1 MTDRKLLL
9 LLGFTED
16 DTKMASVRWSRFK
29 RSLSG
34 EAFSLEWV
42 PVHLPYCD
50 ESSSMLAKGI
60 QEFKVRRHA
69 QGLAEQFRQAANANG
84 RTTILASI
92 PPLDP
97 LYVGAMLRRLDEPNT
112 ELVLEVRDVYA
123 RPELCEYKS
132 IRRRLEIFKEAML
145 IRYVDRFIFLTDE
158 IKRRYGTYYP
168 HLPAIRAAAVI
179 TNGYDL
185 QEYGPAS
192 AANGQSGLLNIGY
205 FGSFYTSRNPEL
217 LFQTLSLLR
226 HDDGQRFSLLRIH
239 IWGTPGD
246 YPLEAKI
253 AEYGL
258 HDTVLYHGV
267 ASHDQVI
274 REYPNTGVNLIITH
288 KTGSSY
294 ALPGKLFEYV
304 GAGRPIWAITDDQ
317 ILRDFVA
324 RHNLGYLS
332 SHAAGS
338 IRQTLGTILHTH
350 ASSGRLPGVN
360 RPAEFEISTL
370 TRRLEKFLMN
380 GSVGVT
386 QDV

>member
-1 MTDRKLLL
+1 MTDRRLLL

-29 RSLSG
+29 RYLPRD
-34 EAFSLEWV
+34 AFSLEWV
-42 PVHLPYCD
+42 PIKLPYCD

-69 QGLAEQFRQAANANG
+69 RGLAEQLKQAADPNG
-84 RTTILASI
+84 RTIILASI
-92 PPLDP
+92 PTLDP
-97 LYVGAMLRRLDEPNT
+97 LYVGAMLRRLGGLNA

-145 IRYVDRFIFLTDE
+145 IRHVDRFIFLTDE

-168 HLPAIRAAAVI
+168 HLPAIRAGEVI
-179 TNGYDL
+179 TNGYDP
-185 QEYGPAS
+185 QEYGSAPAV
-192 AANGQSGLLNIGY
+192 NEQPGLLNIGY

-217 LFQTLSLLR
+217 LFQTLGLLR
-226 HDDGQRFSLLRIH
+226 QNDGQGFGLLRIH
-239 IWGTPGD
+239 LWGTPGD

-258 HDTVLYHGV
+258 RDTVVYHGV

-274 REYPNTGVNLIITH
+274 REYANTGVNLIITH

-294 ALPGKLFEYV
+294 ALPGKLFEYA

-317 ILRDFVA
+317 ILRDFIT

-332 SHAAGS
+332 AHDAGS
-338 IRQTLGTILHTH
+338 IGQTLSTILRAH
-350 ASSGRLPGVN
+350 AGSGRLPSVT
-360 RPAEFEISTL
+360 RPAHFEIGTL
-370 TRRLEKFLMN
+370 TRRLERFLMN
-380 GSVGVT
+380 GSAG
-386 QDV
+386 